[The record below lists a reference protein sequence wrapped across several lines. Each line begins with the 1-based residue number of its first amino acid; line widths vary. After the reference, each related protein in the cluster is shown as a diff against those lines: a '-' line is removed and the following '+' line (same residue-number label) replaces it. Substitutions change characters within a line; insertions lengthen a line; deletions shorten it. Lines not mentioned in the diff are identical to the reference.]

1 MDRARSKTNKLLK
14 ELEQR
19 ISEIYVTDPSL
30 LYVQKKYHS
39 YMDMV
44 KRRTEDSYDAYVNET
59 DPDKKEKLKKVYTD
73 KVKSLTLKSLEYK
86 SLVDEIARTMSD
98 VNQKA
103 IDVTNDVMTD
113 VYTLNYNQ
121 VAVDCKKVGINV
133 NG

>member
-30 LYVQKKYHS
+30 LYVQKRYHS

-44 KRRTEDSYDAYVNET
+44 KRCTEDSYDAYINET
-59 DPDKKEKLKKVYTD
+59 DPNKKEKLKKVYTD
-73 KVKSLTLKSLEYK
+73 KVRALTLKSLEYK
-86 SLVDEIARTMSD
+86 SLVDEIVRTMSD
-98 VNQKA
+98 VNQRA
-103 IDVTNDVMTD
+103 LDVTNNVMTD